1 VLFGDVTSEACARLL
16 QKDNIQVGY
25 IVHAQV
31 ADLERR
37 IKGFSKERRLITGKQ
52 T

>member
-1 VLFGDVTSEACARLL
+1 MMFGDVTSETCARLL

-31 ADLERR
+31 ADLKRR
-37 IKGFSKERRLITGKQ
+37 IKGFSEERRLITD
-52 T
+52 